1 MRLVAL
7 LPWFL
12 VSTLLPACGGAG
24 NESVGSDATTGTST
38 GTTEVTTDAM
48 TNVTIGVTTSVT
60 TSVTTTADQPTGPD
74 ASTGSAGTTAEPEP
88 PAPEVLYVLEDI
100 VFYDGYAGT
109 VDEPVPPGVIR
120 HSNALN
126 AIKFTDE
133 QLAKIQDTL
142 QIGVIVEALCDNY
155 DRIGSVNLALVPKG
169 AATYVPAEVQRLELA
184 RFITP
189 FMNMNKE
196 PRTVPYQWDADNVVA
211 ILKDEDL
218 RAEYDFWFELFIF
231 GVPYAANTEVPG
243 CADRNDTQLGT
254 LLLHTDSTK
263 EPELFTTLLPLAI
276 SEPFNNYT
284 EGATDMLGL
293 TRKTIEF
300 TLPEDTQAA
309 QLVLI
314 TSNHGANA
322 GGEEYIR
329 RLHNVYV
336 DEQLVLQYTPGRTSC
351 EPFRMYNTQGN
362 GIYGGS
368 PMTDEQWQSFS
379 NWCPGDI
386 IDTRIVPLGPVS
398 AGVHEF
404 VIDVPQAA
412 FTGGQGDFPFSLYVQ
427 AQ

>member
-1 MRLVAL
+1 MKLAAL
-7 LPWFL
+7 LPWL
-12 VSTLLPACGGAG
+12 CVSTLLSACGGAG
-24 NESVGSDATTGTST
+24 NETVGTDASTGPGSDASSGATTGDPTTGAQPTGSDASTST
-38 GTTEVTTDAM
+38 GTD
-48 TNVTIGVTTSVT
+48 TS
-60 TSVTTTADQPTGPD
+60 SEP
-74 ASTGSAGTTAEPEP
+74 STGAAGTTAEPDP

-109 VDEPVPPGVIR
+109 VDEPVPAGVIR

-142 QIGVIVEALCDNY
+142 QIGVIVGALCDNY
-155 DRIGSVNLALVPKG
+155 DRIGAVNLALVPRG

-196 PRTVPYQWDADNVVA
+196 PSTVPYQWDANNVVA
-211 ILKDEDL
+211 VLKDEDL
-218 RAEYDFWFELFIF
+218 RAEYDFWFELSIF
-231 GVPYAANTEVPG
+231 GVPYAANKEVPG
-243 CADRNDTQLGT
+243 CADRIDTQLGT
-254 LLLHTDSTK
+254 LLLHTDSTQ
-263 EPELFTTLLPLAI
+263 EPEQFTTLLPLAI
-276 SEPFNNYT
+276 NESFNNYA

-300 TLPEDTQAA
+300 TLPADTQAA

-329 RLHNVYV
+329 RQHNVYV
-336 DEQLVLQYTPGRTSC
+336 DQALVLQYKPGRTSC
-351 EPFRMYNTQGN
+351 EPFRVYNTQGN
-362 GIYGGS
+362 GIYGPNPQS
-368 PMTDEQWQSFS
+368 DEQWQSFS

-386 IDTRIVPLGPVS
+386 IDTRVVPLGPLSVG
-398 AGVHEF
+398 AHEF
-404 VIDVPQAA
+404 VIDVPNAA
-412 FTGGQGDFPFSLYVQ
+412 FAGGQGDFPFSLYVQ